1 MRRRTWAALAAG
13 VGLLLATS
21 ADAQITSSTVN
32 STGGVTQTTAGGFGG
47 GTGGVGGGTFGV
59 GGGSGQGGQTGSGL
73 GSSSIIEGGLL
84 GQSSLAGNTT
94 ATNAGSIGGS
104 SLLGKNYAYPM
115 AKGLPTQNLIGG
127 TTTSSVAF
135 GQPLY
140 TVSTGTGT
148 GVGGARGT
156 GLTGGRTGG
165 ATGTGQ
171 FGALNTGTGGFGQ
184 QGGFGTTQS
193 GQGQLGSSA
202 GIDRVVPYVTELG
215 FQPNLAPR
223 TVVGQ
228 QVNTMFAASQN
239 RLGAG
244 NSAQLVPAANGNGFV
259 LQGQA
264 TSDRERAV
272 MEAMARLSPG
282 VYNVQN
288 NVAVPPAR
296 R

>member
-1 MRRRTWAALAAG
+1 MRRRTWAALAVG
-13 VGLLLATS
+13 VGVLLATS
-21 ADAQITSSTVN
+21 ADAQITSSTVGP
-32 STGGVTQTTAGGFGG
+32 TGTVTQTTGGFGG
-47 GTGGVGGGTFGV
+47 QQGGFG
-59 GGGSGQGGQTGSGL
+59 GQGGLGGQQGGIGNQNIGSQSVL
-73 GSSSIIEGGLL
+73 EGGLL

-94 ATNAGSIGGS
+94 TTNSGSVGGT

-140 TVSTGTGT
+140 NVTTGT
-148 GVGGARGT
+148 GVGTTGGARGT

-184 QGGFGTTQS
+184 QQGGFGTTQT

-202 GIDRVVPYVTELG
+202 GIDRVIPYVTELG

-228 QVNTMFAASQN
+228 QVNTMFAASQG

-244 NSAQLVPAANGNGFV
+244 NSAQLVPAADGNGFV

-272 MEAMARLSPG
+272 LEAMARLSPG